1 MSNYH
6 ALMTTQKNHSTEVVF
21 HIVVPN
27 ENNGVGV
34 NIRTA
39 LSQSLGDVVTS
50 IPWLENG
57 TQEQQDEYLAIVA
70 GEIYEYSETITYN
83 ANLNDVGKRDIIDAR
98 YTELATSIPNIIRSR
113 FKFWGLN
120 RDIT

>member
-39 LSQSLGDVVTS
+39 LSHSLGDVVTS
-50 IPWLENG
+50 LPWLENG
-57 TQEQQDEYLAIVA
+57 KQEQQDEYLAIVA